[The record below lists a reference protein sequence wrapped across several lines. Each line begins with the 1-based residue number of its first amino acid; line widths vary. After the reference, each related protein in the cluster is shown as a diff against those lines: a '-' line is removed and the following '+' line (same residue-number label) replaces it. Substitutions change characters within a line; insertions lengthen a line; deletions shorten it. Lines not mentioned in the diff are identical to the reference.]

1 VKHIPSVKLVP
12 WVVVATVGAVAAV
25 AVGSFRPREEAR
37 AEDSAAKRGIRVE
50 GSVVEISAAS
60 ADRMG
65 LETVEIVPSDEPVVL
80 RLTGRTGLN
89 LEHVAHVKAQFPG
102 RIVDTGPQLG
112 ATVVGPNA
120 EEGTPPT
127 TLCVLESLDLANA
140 KAAYLKSK
148 VQSTLDEDTLRR
160 TEELVSTKVL
170 AEKFL
175 LDARSAVTKD
185 GADLRAARQSL
196 LVFGLKDE
204 EIERVESQQGRELM
218 LYAITS
224 PCSGT
229 ITEKNVTRG
238 EYADT
243 SLNLLTIADTSTL
256 WVWGDVYERDW
267 SRVKV
272 GQRMAVRLAAFPERS
287 IECSVDAIS
296 PALDAATR
304 CIRIRGQIDNADK
317 SLLADMYGTLSV
329 TVDEG
334 RGSIV
339 VPAEAVV
346 HKLQSS
352 YVLARIRPPAADGA
366 VAFEKREVVAE
377 TVDHDRVRVTKGLA
391 AGDVVVSHGALALFQ
406 ECEP

>member
-1 VKHIPSVKLVP
+1 MKLGP
-12 WVVVATVGAVAAV
+12 WVIVAGVACVGWI
-25 AVGSFRPREEAR
+25 AVGLLRPRPETH
-37 AEDSAAKRGIRVE
+37 AEDSDKKRGIRVE
-50 GSVVEISAAS
+50 GPVVEISAAV
-60 ADRMG
+60 AERMG
-65 LETVEIVPSDEPVVL
+65 LETVEVVPRDEPVVL

-89 LEHVAHVKAQFPG
+89 QEHVAHVKAQFPG

-112 ATVVGPNA
+112 ASVEGPNA
-120 EEGTPPT
+120 DEGPT
-127 TLCVLESLDLANA
+127 TLCVIESLDLANA
-140 KAAYLKSK
+140 KGAYLKAK
-148 VQSTLDEDTLRR
+148 VQKTLDEDTLRR

-185 GADLRAARQSL
+185 EADLRSTRQSL

-204 EIERVESQQGRELM
+204 DIERVDAQQGRELT

-238 EYADT
+238 EYAD
-243 SLNLLTIADTSTL
+243 SSVNLLTIADTSTL

-272 GQRMAVRLAAFPERS
+272 GQRMTVRLAAFPERA
-287 IECSVDAIS
+287 IECAVDAIS

-304 CIRIRGQIDNADK
+304 CIRIRGQIQNPDR
-317 SLLADMYGTLSV
+317 SLLSDMYGTLLV
-329 TVDEG
+329 TVDDG

-339 VPAEAVV
+339 VPSDAVV

-352 YVLARIRPPAADGA
+352 YAFVRVRPPSEDGT
-366 VAFEKREVVAE
+366 VAFERREVVAE
-377 TVDHDRVRVTKGLA
+377 TVDHDRLRVTKGLA
-391 AGDVVVSHGALALFQ
+391 PGEVVVSHGSLALFQ

>member
-1 VKHIPSVKLVP
+1 VKIGP
-12 WVVVATVGAVAAV
+12 WLVVAGVACAGWI
-25 AVGSFRPREEAR
+25 AVGLLRPRDEAR
-37 AEDSAAKRGIRVE
+37 AEDVDRKRGIHVE
-50 GSVVEISAAS
+50 GAVVEISAAV
-60 ADRMG
+60 AERMG
-65 LETVEIVPSDEPVVL
+65 LETVEVVPRDEPVVL

-112 ATVVGPNA
+112 AMVSGP
-120 EEGTPPT
+120 GTDDGPT

-140 KAAYLKSK
+140 KAAYLKAK
-148 VQSTLDEDTLRR
+148 VQQTLDEDTLRR
-160 TEELVSTKVL
+160 TQELVSTKVL

-175 LDARSAVTKD
+175 LDAQSAVTKD
-185 GADLRAARQSL
+185 KADLHSTRQSL

-204 EIERVESQQGRELM
+204 DIERVEAQQGRELM
-218 LYAITS
+218 VYAITS

-238 EYADT
+238 EYAD
-243 SLNLLTIADTSTL
+243 SSVNLLTIADTSTL

-272 GQRMAVRLAAFPERS
+272 GQRMAVRLAAFPERP

-296 PALDAATR
+296 PALDSATR
-304 CIRIRGQIDNADK
+304 SIRIRGQIDNPDR
-317 SLLADMYGTLSV
+317 SLLSDMYGTLLV
-329 TVDEG
+329 TVDDG

-339 VPAEAVV
+339 VPAEAVI

-352 YVLARIRPPAADGA
+352 YAFVRVRPPAEDGT
-366 VAFEKREVVAE
+366 VAFERREVVAE
-377 TVDHDRVRVTKGLA
+377 TVDHERLRVTKGLA